1 MWMMHTF
8 WLASVLL
15 RFQNSVAAWECFERS
30 VARVCA
36 EPWCIVGSP
45 PAQALTAVLCGDLR
59 VPEPLKGG
67 GVCVCGE
74 RERERERVLSEDED
88 FLKKLSVAKA

>member
-59 VPEPLKGG
+59 VPEPLKGE
-67 GVCVCGE
+67 VFVSVE
-74 RERERERVLSEDED
+74 RERERERECSLRMRI
-88 FLKKLSVAKA
+88 F